1 MRTLGSW
8 PTYFTE
14 DHALSTKSAFGKA
27 CECLVQE
34 IIKAKTGFLV
44 DNLNDKKM
52 NNPVTDLVISSPEGD
67 VEFEVSVKAKD
78 GKDWPSVKGIAR
90 KGQYI
95 VFVDFYDRTY
105 PEFYVLSYRQW
116 SCVLESIL
124 ASRDDGAKIVN
135 GAIEWNWVRDGKK
148 MKRRGSLLRV
158 DEIAK
163 YKGKW
168 SSLPGFV

>member
-1 MRTLGSW
+1 L
-8 PTYFTE
+8 
-14 DHALSTKSAFGKA
+14 ATKSAFGKA
-27 CECLVQE
+27 CECLVKE
-34 IIKAKTGFLV
+34 IITAKTGFSV
-44 DNLNDKKM
+44 KNLNEKKM
-52 NNPVTDLVISSPEGD
+52 NNPVTDLVISSPERN

-78 GKDWPSVKGIAR
+78 GKEWPSVKGIAQN
-90 KGQYI
+90 GQYI

-105 PEFYVLSYRQW
+105 PEFYVLNYRQW
-116 SCVLESIL
+116 NRVLESIL
-124 ASRDDGAKIVN
+124 PSRNDGAKIVN